1 MNQLE
6 KTLTSLEVSEMVGR
20 EHNEVLKDIRR
31 IIGQLGKGNLP
42 QSYFQEST
50 YVNSQ
55 NRTMPRFL
63 LTKKGC
69 ELYSTRMTGEK
80 GTQFAVAY
88 IERFNEMENH
98 IKENQVPQVSQTELI
113 AMMAQSNL
121 EQEKKLNEVDQRVGY
136 IEKTTNDIKEIFSL
150 TTINWRKEVNR
161 IINKVA
167 QAKGGAY
174 KSVRNRTYN
183 DLEIRAKCDLN
194 RRLENMKSRAAEAGA
209 DKKELTNLN
218 YLDVIERDNKL
229 VEIYLA
235 IVKEL
240 AIKNGFEFDAS

>member
-6 KTLTSLEVSEMVGR
+6 KTLTSLEVAEMVGR

-98 IKENQVPQVSQTELI
+98 IKQESTPQVSQAELI
-113 AMMAQSNL
+113 AMIAQQGV
-121 EQEKKLNEVDQRVGY
+121 EQEQRLIAVEKKQEDIGEIITLNTQE
-136 IEKTTNDIKEIFSL
+136 
-150 TTINWRKEVNR
+150 WRRKANK
-161 IINKVA
+161 IINA
-167 QAKGGAY
+167 IAKKRGGFEAY
-174 KSVRNRTYN
+174 SDVRNESYEL
-183 DLEIRAKCDLN
+183 LEERAKC
-194 RRLENMKSRAAEAGA
+194 RLSIR
-209 DKKELTNLN
+209 LTNRKSEMALN
-218 YLDVIERDNKL
+218 GASPSKVKKVNNLDVIESDARL
-229 VEIYLA
+229 TEIYLA
-235 IVKEL
+235 IIKDM
-240 AIKNGFEFDAS
+240 AIKYGIDDEA